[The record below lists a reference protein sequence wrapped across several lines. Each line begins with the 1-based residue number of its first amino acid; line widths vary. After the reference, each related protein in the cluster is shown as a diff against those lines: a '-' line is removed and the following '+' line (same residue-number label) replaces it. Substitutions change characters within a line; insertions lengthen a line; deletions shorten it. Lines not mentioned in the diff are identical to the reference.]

1 MTTSRRH
8 VPKLAAIAA
17 SLALALGAGALGA
30 QPIELGSMAAA
41 RFDATWTLDGTD
53 MEETRAKLLEES
65 NFGDAGDVGRAIAIT
80 DTAGPIDAT
89 LLAAFDVFFIG
100 YLYDADDDAFTVA
113 ELDAFYA
120 WVEAGGAMLIT
131 CDASDYDAVCER
143 FGSPVTHIG
152 ENLVDAAGPGFGH
165 PALSGPFGPVRQVAA
180 QFSIAAF
187 DEPAA
192 GDVVLRGAVE
202 RRPMGIV
209 REIGAGRVLLLSDV
223 DMLADYTLTNDNGAD
238 IAGPNDALLGNAIAW
253 LAGETAGGLCTPSA
267 TALCL
272 DGLPGDGRFRVTVEY
287 ETIQG
292 GGLSGFALAT
302 PLVGLGARQGG
313 LFTFFDPANPEMLL
327 KILDGCLINGR
338 FWLYASAGTNV
349 GMTVRIEDLLL
360 GGAPKVYVNPDLNP
374 APPVQDVNALPCF

>member
-1 MTTSRRH
+1 MTTLRRQ
-8 VPKLAAIAA
+8 VPKLVSGAA
-17 SLALALGAGALGA
+17 ALALGAGALGA
-30 QPIELGSMAAA
+30 QPIELGSIAAA

-53 MEETRAKLLEES
+53 MEETRAKLLEEL
-65 NFGDAGDVGRAIAIT
+65 NFGDEGDVGRAIAIT

-89 LLAAFDVFFIG
+89 LLADFDVFFIG
-100 YLYDADDDAFTVA
+100 YLYDADDDAFTAA

-120 WVEAGGAMLIT
+120 WVEGGGGMLIT
-131 CDASDYDAVCER
+131 CDASNYDAVCER
-143 FGSPVTHIG
+143 FGSSVTHLG

-187 DEPAA
+187 DEPAE
-192 GDVVLRGAVE
+192 GDVVLRGAVG

-253 LAGETAGGLCTPSA
+253 LAGETGGGPCTPSA

-287 ETIQG
+287 ETVQG

-327 KILDGCLINGR
+327 KILDGCLINGH

-349 GMTVRIEDLLL
+349 GMTVTIEDLLL
-360 GGAPKVYVNPDLNP
+360 GGTPKVYVNPDLNP